1 MNNVCL
7 NKFLTKYFFKL
18 KSLVFV
24 SPLKENYTII
34 HLDTFEWCLKYNTPS
49 PHCIRSRHYSQ
60 NLSIEITNLNWLFQ
74 SKFMTHQHKPILCE
88 LSLHDSRSQ
97 VETTQEKI
105 ISLELTTSPSSET
118 APTDLEE
125 AGISLGEGEP
135 EAEGSLQPDI
145 VQVVNPLLD
154 GGAGRVTA
162 IPVGPAQRL
171 TAYTDQPQ

>member
-1 MNNVCL
+1 M
-7 NKFLTKYFFKL
+7 
-18 KSLVFV
+18 
-24 SPLKENYTII
+24 
-34 HLDTFEWCLKYNTPS
+34 
-49 PHCIRSRHYSQ
+49 
-60 NLSIEITNLNWLFQ
+60 
-74 SKFMTHQHKPILCE
+74 
-88 LSLHDSRSQ
+88 
-97 VETTQEKI
+97 ETTQEKI

-125 AGISLGEGEP
+125 AGISLGGDTETEG
-135 EAEGSLQPDI
+135 GDNSLQPDI